1 MTEMDAIAASG
12 LASAAILAA
21 LVQALIEKFVL
32 TPEETREIYE
42 AALLMIEETQSGG
55 TEAADVLAM
64 AREVIEEHLRAEG
77 T

>member
-21 LVQALIEKFVL
+21 LVQALIEKSVL
-32 TPEETREIYE
+32 TPEETQEIYQ
-42 AALLMIEETQSGG
+42 AALLMIEETRSGG
-55 TEAADVLAM
+55 TEAANIFAM